1 MFLKSKFLG
10 VALATC
16 VAVGVSACGGG
27 MPKCDSKDTTNL
39 LTQIIKEQLQKIGI
53 PKANID
59 KLKISYDGFMTN
71 STDKDAKKVTCKAQ
85 ANMNFD
91 GDKRS
96 DFVEYSVQATSD
108 NQIYVEIYSGL

>member
-16 VAVGVSACGGG
+16 VAVGFTACSGGV
-27 MPKCDSKDTTNL
+27 PKCDSKDTTNL
-39 LTQIIKEQLQKIGI
+39 LTQIIKEQLQKAG
-53 PKANID
+53 ASMADLD
-59 KLKISYDGFMTN
+59 KLKISYDAFMTN

-85 ANMNFD
+85 ANINFD
-91 GDKRS
+91 GRKES

>member
-10 VALATC
+10 VALATY

-27 MPKCDSKDTTNL
+27 VPKCDSKDTTNL
-39 LTQIIKEQLQKIGI
+39 LTQIIKEQLQKAGAS
-53 PKANID
+53 KADLD
-59 KLKISYDGFMTN
+59 KLKISYDAFMTN

-85 ANMNFD
+85 ANINFD
-91 GDKRS
+91 GRKES